1 MTPDYLANSE
11 QLREDLDKELNKNV
25 TLGKG
30 VVEEFEGQLKSNK
43 LND

>member
-1 MTPDYLANSE
+1 M
-11 QLREDLDKELNKNV
+11 

-43 LND
+43 LNDWIKSGLKQAFIEEQEEFEEAME